1 MLKVDFSYIYIV
13 FIVIFSFFI
22 YNYIKLLSYKV
33 KKFFYHLILIRSIVI
48 IILVTLIINPSITF
62 SSVSNKT
69 FDLVIDNSKS
79 MKKHSQNII
88 NNIKEIKDWG
98 QKNKINFNFYIFG
111 NSLRK
116 IFDLDEIDFSDS
128 YTNFSDFVNEYK
140 SNNEV
145 ILLSDGLN
153 NHGLTDIDYKNL
165 NSVNIIGYGNQMVS
179 DLDISIELL
188 DTVIYNDSIKINVLV
203 KKNIENIRV
212 NGSVYLNNNFYKNY
226 SLNDYNLEENSYQ
239 EITFTL
245 PINKTDRFNAIYI
258 TNNHFESN
266 YLNNSYEL
274 FIPANKFSSK
284 KLLLIS
290 GSISNNTSYIKKI
303 IKNNL
308 YDYNIDH
315 IYRLNNNLWS
325 KSMNDFNFKDYSL
338 LVFDDFPLYN
348 DDKSIINNFEINNQK
363 IIYFLGPNN
372 FSRNYILD
380 FCNCDYKNIDNLVV
394 NKFGIEYF
402 YKGNY
407 YILPSNEVNHI
418 IQCNNDANISYDNG
432 NTFISK
438 HKNIILFLIPNL
450 KENSYQIDD
459 SSLMLEDLILSVIDN
474 EIYSNNRIFEIFV
487 DTYNVNINTPLDV
500 KIKLYK
506 NKNINDLFLNIYKDN
521 QLYMQFNDLEK
532 KSLDFFSKEIVF
544 YKSGEYVMQAGIK
557 LDNNNIKSN
566 FINIKVNKIDRE
578 ISVDGINMDFLSVIS
593 NNTEG
598 VFYKSINL
606 DEFLENIE
614 ISKVNTVNYTKFDLN
629 NLSYLLIV
637 IIILLSLEWYIR
649 NKVGLV

>member
-266 YLNNSYEL
+266 YLNNSLEL

-418 IQCNNDANISYDNG
+418 IQCNNDGNISYDNG

-438 HKNIILFLIPNL
+438 HKNIVLFLIPNL

-637 IIILLSLEWYIR
+637 IIILLSLDWYIR

>member
-1 MLKVDFSYIYIV
+1 MLKVDFSFIYLV
-13 FIVIFSFFI
+13 FIIIFSFFLF
-22 YNYIKLLSYKV
+22 NYIKLLSSKV
-33 KKFFYHLILIRSIVI
+33 KKFFYLLILIRSIVI

-62 SSVSNKT
+62 SSFSNKT

-79 MKKHSQNII
+79 MKKYSQDLI

-98 QKNKINFNFYIFG
+98 EINNINFNFYVFG

-116 IFDLDEIDFSDS
+116 IFDFEEVDFSDN
-128 YTNFSDFVNEYK
+128 YTDFSDFVNNYK

-145 ILLSDGLN
+145 ILFSDGLN
-153 NHGLTDIDYKNL
+153 NHGLTDINYKNL

-203 KKNIENIRV
+203 KKNIENIYSS
-212 NGSVYLNNNFYKNY
+212 GAIYLNNNFYKNY
-226 SLNDYNLEENSYQ
+226 SLSDYNLDKNSFQ
-239 EITFTL
+239 KITFTL
-245 PINKTDRFNAIYI
+245 PINKTDRINAIYL

-266 YLNNSYEL
+266 YLNNNFEL
-274 FIPANKFSSK
+274 LLPENKFSRK

-308 YDYNIDH
+308 YDYNVDH
-315 IYRLNNNLWS
+315 IYRLSNNIWS
-325 KSMNDFNFKDYSL
+325 RSINDLNFKNYSL
-338 LVFDDFPLYN
+338 LVFDDFPLYDN
-348 DDKSIINNFEINNQK
+348 DNSIINNLEKYNQE

-372 FSRNYILD
+372 YSRNYILD
-380 FCNCDYKNIDNLVV
+380 FCNCDYKNVDNLVV
-394 NKFGIEYF
+394 NKISNEYF
-402 YKGNY
+402 YNGNY
-407 YILPSNEVNHI
+407 YVLPSNEVNHI
-418 IQCNNDANISYDNG
+418 IRCNNDTNISYDNG

-438 HKNIILFLIPNL
+438 YKNITLFLIPNL
-450 KENSYQIDD
+450 KESSYKIDD
-459 SSLMLEDLILSVIDN
+459 SNLIFEDLILSVIDN
-474 EIYSNNRIFEIFV
+474 EIFSNNRLFEIFV
-487 DTYNVNINTPLDV
+487 DTYNINIDTPLDV
-500 KIKLYK
+500 KIKLYSR
-506 NKNINDLFLNIYKDN
+506 KNINDLFLNIYKDN
-521 QLYMQFNDLEK
+521 QLFKQFNDLEK
-532 KSLDFFSKEIVF
+532 MSLDLFSKEIF
-544 YKSGEYVMQAGIK
+544 FNESGEYVLQAGLK
-557 LDNNNIKSN
+557 LDNFNTKSN
-566 FINIKVNKIDRE
+566 FINIKVNKNDRE
-578 ISVDGINMDFLSVIS
+578 ISVDGIDMEFLSVIS

-598 VFYKSINL
+598 VFYKNINL

>member
-62 SSVSNKT
+62 STVSNKT

-418 IQCNNDANISYDNG
+418 IQCNNDGNISYDNG

-637 IIILLSLEWYIR
+637 IIILLSLDWYIR

>member
-418 IQCNNDANISYDNG
+418 IQCNNDGNISYDNG

-438 HKNIILFLIPNL
+438 HKNIVLFLIPNL